1 MSEKERRTKRKKRA
15 SSSQSTAP
23 KPVFLLFAP
32 LFAPKARKTSLIL
45 VDKRG
50 FFYGKSDVRGYN
62 APSFDGMVHYFMGS
76 ILIHRGTADG
86 KDSAIR
92 QHLPVWSLT
101 STHSEIS
108 SIFKVTTS
116 FQVFMLAVYCD
127 RSALAEVKVMLRIA
141 FSLIATLVAAN
152 LVH

>member
-1 MSEKERRTKRKKRA
+1 
-15 SSSQSTAP
+15 
-23 KPVFLLFAP
+23 
-32 LFAPKARKTSLIL
+32 
-45 VDKRG
+45 
-50 FFYGKSDVRGYN
+50 
-62 APSFDGMVHYFMGS
+62 MVHYFMGS